1 MNLKL
6 PLMALRVVQ
15 QGRLASL
22 PPGPIAVAGA
32 SELVPLF
39 AKELRAGGEAGAV
52 VEGPVPGHAAALVW
66 IGPAD
71 EAVLRDAARAGTPI
85 VGVTEGESLPYVLD
99 TDLVRVSP
107 GRGLPV
113 EQTAETL
120 ARVLGPSAPAVAAR
134 LPVLRDPVVSRLI
147 RTNVRRNGLIGAA
160 VFLPGQDLPALTL
173 NELVLT
179 IRIAAASGRTAEAA
193 ALLPE
198 LAAVVAA
205 GFMWRKVARGLEL
218 LPVPR
223 FAVRG
228 AVAFGGTWAIAAA
241 LRRRLD

>member
-22 PPGPIAVAGA
+22 PAGPVAVAGA
-32 SELVPLF
+32 SELAPLL

-52 VEGPVPGHAAALVW
+52 VEGPPPGHAAALVW

-71 EAVLRDAARAGTPI
+71 EAVLRDAARGGTPI

-107 GRGLPV
+107 GLGLPV

-134 LPVLRDPVVSRLI
+134 LPVLRDAVVSRLI
-147 RTNVRRNGLIGAA
+147 RTNVRRNGADRGGRVPAGA
-160 VFLPGQDLPALTL
+160 GPAGTHAQ
-173 NELVLT
+173 
-179 IRIAAASGRTAEAA
+179 RARPDDSHGR
-193 ALLPE
+193 
-198 LAAVVAA
+198 
-205 GFMWRKVARGLEL
+205 G
-218 LPVPR
+218 
-223 FAVRG
+223 
-228 AVAFGGTWAIAAA
+228 
-241 LRRRLD
+241 RRP